1 MSYKCFI
8 GGKLVETT
16 GGNDH
21 TYAEEDIV
29 FNCSKQIQVKGDEK
43 GVSFGKPQHAPPL
56 KLENGVDTFVI
67 FEPTTAFDGEFGF
80 DWLNWNNDD
89 KIERIQSIDISN
101 LEYVFND
108 AKLEYESVATN
119 VGLRNKIK
127 SEYKKHQVNYAYYL
141 PWLSILPAQGEI
153 KLNMLTKLIVPE
165 QNISKEEITFEKND
179 FYQVTI
185 DGLVNENIKYIPD
198 GKPKEITI
206 KCIKP
211 SAELDIIAKNKKGAI
226 VGKIRVKENISTYN
240 LPVRLVCV
248 VKDTSKK
255 DVEINKLM
263 TDFKSEK
270 INEYLNKNSLNQ
282 ALIKTTVEID
292 SKYNIAFD
300 ENAWDG
306 KFYDKT
312 NDWLTDKIT
321 TTNFSYTD
329 DDGYVYKDVKKQYL
343 LDKFLA
349 DYREK
354 FETDGKKFRGILLFI
369 TNLAKNPA
377 DKQGGV
383 SRTQPTN
390 FREAIVFKPN
400 LKDKPTYAHE
410 IAHALGLE
418 HFFWRDPEYKNELEE
433 VKNNIKRN
441 NEAIATNKNN
451 IKISTNNIKISK
463 DNIAIYN
470 DRIKQYEEYQ
480 KTHPNYYKENS
491 KIYEYVKE
499 QKAGILKEKDNI
511 KKAEKNIKEN
521 QDANDKIE
529 KNILDA
535 QNNLSVYKSN
545 KFKFKETSTLNI
557 MDYST
562 RTNIFSSWQWGI
574 MQSDI
579 KKYYG
584 SVTINK

>member
-1 MSYKCFI
+1 MSRIRYA
-8 GGKLVETT
+8 GGTITKTT
-16 GGNDH
+16 GGDH
-21 TYAEEDIV
+21 KIYSEGNIV
-29 FNCSKQIQVKGDEK
+29 QNAGGAITETGKEK
-43 GVSFGKPQHAPPL
+43 GVSFGKPEHAPPL

-67 FEPTTAFDGEFGF
+67 FEPTIAFDGEFGF
-80 DWLNWNNDD
+80 DWLNWSNDD

-119 VGLRNKIK
+119 VGLRNKLK

-141 PWLSILPAQGEI
+141 PWLNILPTQGEI
-153 KLNMLTKLIVPE
+153 KLNMLTKLIIPE
-165 QNISKEEITFEKND
+165 QDISKEEITFEKND

-185 DGLVNENIKYIPD
+185 DSLINENIKYTPD

-211 SAELDIIAKNKKGAI
+211 SAEIDIIAKNKKGNI
-226 VGKIRVKENISTYN
+226 IGKLRVKDNINTFN

-255 DVEINKLM
+255 DVEINKLIS
-263 TDFKSEK
+263 DIKSNK
-270 INEYLNKNSLNQ
+270 IEDYLNKNSLNQ
-282 ALIKTTVEID
+282 ALIKTTLEID
-292 SKYNIAFD
+292 SKYQIAFD
-300 ENAWDG
+300 ENVWDG

-329 DDGYVYKDVKKQYL
+329 DDGYEFKDVKKQYI

-349 DYREK
+349 DYRAK

-418 HFFWRDPEYKNELEE
+418 HFFWRDAEYKAELDDT
-433 VKNNIKRN
+433 KNNIKRN
-441 NEAIATNKNN
+441 NEAKAINKNN
-451 IKISTNNIKISK
+451 IKISTNNIKTSK

-470 DRIKQYEEYQ
+470 ENIKEYEAYQ
-480 KTHPNYYKENS
+480 KTHPNYYKENP
-491 KIYEYVKE
+491 KIYAYVKE
-499 QKAGILKEKDNI
+499 QKAGIITEKENI

-535 QNNLSVYKSN
+535 QNNLGVYKSN

-562 RTNIFSSWQWGI
+562 KTNIFSSWQWGI